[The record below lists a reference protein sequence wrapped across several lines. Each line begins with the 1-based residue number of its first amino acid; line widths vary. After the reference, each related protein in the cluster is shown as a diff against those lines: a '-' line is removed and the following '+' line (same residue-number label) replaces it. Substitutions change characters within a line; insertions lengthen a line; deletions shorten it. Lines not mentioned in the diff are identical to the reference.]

1 MPALVLLL
9 GFTQRLAHGTSL
21 AAVLP
26 IAIASLTSYA
36 LEDKVD
42 WKVGALLAVGAVV
55 GAVIGT
61 HILHRLP
68 HDMLAITFAVL
79 LVATAV
85 RLLFDHSDAG
95 GRGDLHPLTIVSLV
109 IVGLITGVLAGL
121 LGVGGGIFV
130 VPAMVVGYGI
140 PAAVA
145 KGTSLGDDRADVH
158 CGHVAQPQEPQR
170 RPAVAVVLG
179 MAGVASAFIGGK
191 ISVGMSER
199 TSNVLFAALL
209 LFVAIRMA
217 WLVVATRRE
226 PQFRPMWI
234 AHTVLNLAGAERV
247 GCGAEFEGVRRKWR
261 SVHGAS
267 TSSCAIAGAVLI
279 PAPPWPASHQ
289 KPGVAGS
296 SPTRHTVGRERAQ
309 SGPCRRTDLS
319 GRPVASRTRSSAS
332 ATSSSSGCASHGST
346 GVSSAGEINS
356 PPVSGSQ

>member
-1 MPALVLLL
+1 VNDPSEGLVTTPMTPPVAAEPAMSTHTVRVVLVGLVAGFLSGLFGVGGGILIVPALVLLL

-36 LEDKVD
+36 VEDKVD
-42 WKVGALLAVGAVV
+42 WKVGALLAVGAVA

-68 HDMLAITFAVL
+68 HDMLAIIFAVL

-145 KGTSLGDDRADVH
+145 KGTSLAMIVPTSIVGTWRNRANRNVDL
-158 CGHVAQPQEPQR
+158 R
-170 RPAVAVVLG
+170 VAVVLG
-179 MAGVASAFIGGK
+179 LAGVVSAFIGGK

-199 TSNVLFAALL
+199 TSNVLFALLL
-209 LFVAIRMA
+209 LFVATRMA
-217 WLVVATRRE
+217 LLV
-226 PQFRPMWI
+226 I
-234 AHTVLNLAGAERV
+234 
-247 GCGAEFEGVRRKWR
+247 
-261 SVHGAS
+261 
-267 TSSCAIAGAVLI
+267 
-279 PAPPWPASHQ
+279 
-289 KPGVAGS
+289 
-296 SPTRHTVGRERAQ
+296 
-309 SGPCRRTDLS
+309 
-319 GRPVASRTRSSAS
+319 ASRRAS
-332 ATSSSSGCASHGST
+332 RLT
-346 GVSSAGEINS
+346 V
-356 PPVSGSQ
+356 